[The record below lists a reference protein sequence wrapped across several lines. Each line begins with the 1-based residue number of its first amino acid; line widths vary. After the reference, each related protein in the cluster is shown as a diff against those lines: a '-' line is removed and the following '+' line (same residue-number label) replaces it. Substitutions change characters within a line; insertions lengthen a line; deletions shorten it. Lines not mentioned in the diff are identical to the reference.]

1 MRQIKP
7 SDDGVDEA
15 FFGEVAVT
23 LIGTILVH
31 LRCVLAVV
39 NLNKGLSVKINSQ
52 MSVKNCTF
60 FVTSLEIGFI
70 TCCLFLPLNC

>member
-1 MRQIKP
+1 MIYSKSPVRQIKP

-52 MSVKNCTF
+52 HLAIFHKKNCTN
-60 FVTSLEIGFI
+60 FVT
-70 TCCLFLPLNC
+70 